1 MRENLYT
8 SSSKRRKAVKNSGF
22 ICFIKI
28 LLVIIIAV
36 PVFNYFGV
44 KYKSA
49 ADKNVINA
57 FTKQRF
63 DDFYALEED
72 SLDMVFVGSSHA
84 YCTFDPEIIDTGLK
98 LKSFQM
104 GTPLQHPDTTY
115 YELREIYKTQHPKYV
130 VMELYWDV
138 LDDRFELK
146 QANSFFEVLKSNDIK
161 EEYIKNV
168 FPLSDKIKYTLLP
181 IRYQQD
187 YFAYEGAEIEK
198 KIENK
203 YGVSK
208 KQTEIQQG
216 EEYYR
221 SKGYVYSNQLM
232 ISSEYDSTN
241 QFKSFD
247 GKNFAIDKAQK
258 KYVEDIIKLCK
269 DEGSQLIF
277 VTAPVA
283 NVSMEYIKNYDLVHN
298 QVSAIAAENGVPYID
313 YNIENAKRK
322 LLTNE
327 NFRDDAHL
335 NHSGVEIVDWDFINW
350 FKENIL

>member
-1 MRENLYT
+1 MRENSYT
-8 SSSKRRKAVKNSGF
+8 SSSDRRKTVRKSNI

-28 LLVIIIAV
+28 PMVIIIAV
-36 PVFNYFGV
+36 PVFFYYGGV
-44 KYKSA
+44 YKKA

-63 DDFYALEED
+63 DDFYALEEN

-84 YCTFDPEIIDTGLK
+84 YCTFDPDIIDKGLNI
-98 LKSFQM
+98 KSFQM

-115 YELREIYKTQHPKYV
+115 YELKEILRTQKPKYV

-138 LDDRFELK
+138 LDDKFDLK

-161 EEYIKNV
+161 EEYIKKV
-168 FPLSDKIKYTLLP
+168 FPLSDKLKYYLLP

-187 YFAYEGAEIEK
+187 YFAYEGSLMEK
-198 KIENK
+198 DMEEK

-208 KQTEIQQG
+208 RQAETQQG

-232 ISSEYDSTN
+232 VSTEYDSTN
-241 QFKSFD
+241 QFRNFD
-247 GKNFAIDKAQK
+247 GKDFEIDKTQR
-258 KYVEDIIKLCK
+258 KYIEKISELCR
-269 DEGSQLIF
+269 ENGITLVF

-283 NVSMEYIKNYDLVHN
+283 NVSMEYIKNYENVHN
-298 QVSAIAAENGVPYID
+298 SVAAMAAENGVPYID
-313 YNIENAKRK
+313 YNVENIKK
-322 LLTNE
+322 GLLTNE

-335 NHSGVEIVDWDFINW
+335 NHSGVEIVDYSFIEW
-350 FKENIL
+350 FRENIL